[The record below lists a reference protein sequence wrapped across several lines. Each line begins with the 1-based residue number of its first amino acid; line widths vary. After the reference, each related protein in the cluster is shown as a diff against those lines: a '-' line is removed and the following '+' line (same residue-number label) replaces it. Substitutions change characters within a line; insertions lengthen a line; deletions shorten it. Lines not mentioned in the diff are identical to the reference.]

1 MDCNP
6 TKSAIRA
13 AGGAR
18 AVAKHFR
25 MSKQAVYLWEVNGV
39 ASDKVLRL
47 CSLGGWAVLP
57 EQLRPDV
64 FTLPAG
70 YQPQA
75 QEA

>member
-6 TKSAIRA
+6 TKSAIKA
-13 AGGAR
+13 AGGALK
-18 AVAKHFR
+18 VARHFGV
-25 MSKQAVYLWEVNGV
+25 SYQAVYGWSKVP
-39 ASDKVLRL
+39 ADKVLRL

-75 QEA
+75 PEA